1 VPNIPHI
8 CQLRNISLSL
18 GNETIIDAELNL
30 IFNKNIKSMKKI
42 AIKSRENSLL
52 LKNGQIYKTFNIEIN
67 STHVLVI
74 IKKLNS
80 YQILVK
86 YLIK

>member
-1 VPNIPHI
+1 MPNILHI
-8 CQLRNISLSL
+8 CQLRNKSLSL
-18 GNETIIDAELNL
+18 GNETIIDAKLSL
-30 IFNKNIKSMKKI
+30 IFNKNVKSTEKI

-52 LKNGQIYKTFNIEIN
+52 LRNGQIYKTFNREIN
-67 STHVLVI
+67 STHTLVI